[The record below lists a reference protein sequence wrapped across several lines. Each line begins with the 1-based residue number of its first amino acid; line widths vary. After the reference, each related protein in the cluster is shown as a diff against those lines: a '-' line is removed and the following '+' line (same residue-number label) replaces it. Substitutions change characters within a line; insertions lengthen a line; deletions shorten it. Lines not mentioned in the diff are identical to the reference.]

1 MCCWLFLFVLF
12 AFHTVL
18 TLMSCACVFVL
29 QNIFNTIVYKWKD
42 KEEKHIRARQQEKKK
57 NKQCSDMNQIAVN

>member
-42 KEEKHIRARQQEKKK
+42 KEEKHIRARQQAKKK
-57 NKQCSDMNQIAVN
+57 K